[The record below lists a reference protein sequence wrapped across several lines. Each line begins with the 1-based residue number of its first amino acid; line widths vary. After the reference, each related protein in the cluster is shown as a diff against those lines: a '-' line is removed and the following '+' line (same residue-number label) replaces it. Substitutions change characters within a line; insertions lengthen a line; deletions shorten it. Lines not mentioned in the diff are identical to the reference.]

1 MQPGTKIRTLRE
13 ERNLSIQDLA
23 TNANLDVQ
31 QLQLIENEE
40 VAPSLGV
47 LIKISRAL
55 GVRLGTFLDD
65 QVKSGAVI
73 SRKGDEE
80 ESVSL
85 SSREASKHEK
95 LAFFSLARQKAD
107 RHMEPFIVEIKPGK
121 PTNPHASTHE
131 GEEFMYVL
139 DGSIRVEYG
148 KEEYILN
155 AGDSIYIDSVIK
167 HQVYSADDK
176 TAKVLAVVYL
186 PL

>member
-1 MQPGTKIRTLRE
+1 MQPGTKIRSLRE

-23 TNANLDVQ
+23 SNANLDVQ

-80 ESVSL
+80 KSVSL
-85 SSREASKHEK
+85 SSREASQHEK

-107 RHMEPFIVEIKPGK
+107 RHMEPFMVELSR
-121 PTNPHASTHE
+121 ASLLILMPLLMKVRSLCTFLMDPSGLNTVRKNIFLMPE
-131 GEEFMYVL
+131 IL
-139 DGSIRVEYG
+139 
-148 KEEYILN
+148 YI
-155 AGDSIYIDSVIK
+155 
-167 HQVYSADDK
+167 
-176 TAKVLAVVYL
+176 
-186 PL
+186 

>member
-1 MQPGTKIRTLRE
+1 MQPGTKIRSLRE

-23 TNANLDVQ
+23 SNANLDVQ

-80 ESVSL
+80 KSGSL
-85 SSREASKHEK
+85 SGREASQHEK
-95 LAFFSLARQKAD
+95 LAYFSLAR
-107 RHMEPFIVEIKPGK
+107 
-121 PTNPHASTHE
+121 
-131 GEEFMYVL
+131 
-139 DGSIRVEYG
+139 
-148 KEEYILN
+148 
-155 AGDSIYIDSVIK
+155 
-167 HQVYSADDK
+167 
-176 TAKVLAVVYL
+176 
-186 PL
+186 